1 MVYLNNAATSWPKP
15 PSVLEA
21 VSAALAGEPVSPL
34 RSSLSKDDDLLL
46 ELRQKLGRLF
56 NISDWQRIFF
66 CSSATDAFNRLID
79 GLGISSYDY
88 AIDSH
93 NSVLRPLANKS
104 QHLEASPTT
113 LSQSS
118 SGSAGNPARTPNP
131 SGTLCDV
138 LFLNHCSNVTGEICD
153 VRHKGQ
159 DYQIVNRKSVNRKS
173 DSQIVNRKLL
183 VLDAAQSAGCIP
195 IDVDGWGVD
204 ILVFTGHKGLFG
216 PMGVG
221 GYYVRRGIDLRPSQ
235 FGGTGRD
242 SSVIE
247 YGEND
252 EWEYE
257 VGTQNMP
264 GLAGLKAGVDYVL
277 QRGVENICEKEQ
289 QLTRWLIDELRGI
302 PKVQLYVAS
311 GAGPGG
317 GTVGH
322 TAAAGVQ
329 GPVVSFNIKGL
340 QPSDVGYILQ
350 NSYGITVRTGLHCA
364 PLIHRRLGTGM
375 YGTVRASLSDF
386 TTLHDLQALVKA
398 VSEIS
403 GSIVRS

>member
-15 PSVLEA
+15 RSVLEA
-21 VSAALAGEPVSPL
+21 VTAALAREPVSPL
-34 RSSLSKDDDLLL
+34 RSSLSKGDDLLS

-66 CSSATDAFNRLID
+66 CSSATDAFNRIVD
-79 GLGISSYDY
+79 GLRISSYDY

-104 QHLEASPTT
+104 RHLEASPTT
-113 LSQSS
+113 LSQS
-118 SGSAGNPARTPNP
+118 
-131 SGTLCDV
+131 LEDV
-138 LFLNHCSNVTGEICD
+138 TIYDGLFLNHCSNVTGAICD
-153 VRHKGQ
+153 IRHEWQ
-159 DYQIVNRKSVNRKS
+159 DYQIVNRKS
-173 DSQIVNRKLL
+173 VNRKLL

-195 IDVDGWGVD
+195 IDVDGWGCD
-204 ILVFTGHKGLFG
+204 ILVFTGHKGLYG

-221 GYYVRRGIDLRPSQ
+221 GYYVRRGIELRPSQ

-242 SSVIE
+242 SSIIQ

-289 QLTRWLIDELRGI
+289 RLTRWLIDELRGI
-302 PKVQLYVAS
+302 PMVQLYVAS
-311 GAGPGG
+311 VAGSGGKTAGHSEPEGA
-317 GTVGH
+317 
-322 TAAAGVQ
+322 Q
-329 GPVVSFNIKGL
+329 GPVVSFNIGNL
-340 QPSDVGYILQ
+340 LPSDVGYILQ

-364 PLIHRRLGTGM
+364 PLIHRRLGTEK
-375 YGTVRASLSDF
+375 YGTVRVSLSDF
-386 TTLHDLQALVKA
+386 TTLNDLQALVKA

-403 GSIVRS
+403 GSIVLSSCSDEFRKRPVGPSEELGVKS